1 MADGGGSGSREG
13 SGHAAAGAGMSARI
27 LVVDD
32 IATNRRLLEAKL
44 LNEYYEVALADSGP
58 AALQQAVAWAPDVIL
73 LDIMMP
79 DMDGYEV
86 CARLKA
92 DPRTAHIPVV
102 MVTAL
107 IDPAERVRALEAGA
121 DDFLSKPVDDATLFA
136 RLRALLRVKQVQD
149 AWRIQGEAAR
159 GLGFQAPADPSLDLR
174 HASVLVLSAEP
185 ADREEIRAALAP
197 DGISVQPAETPQ
209 EARALLAGGMH
220 ELAIL
225 VLPPDGGETLRLASR
240 LRADAATRD
249 LPVLLVA
256 EPSQRSLVLRGFDIG
271 ANDHVFR
278 PVDPH
283 ELRARARNQIRR
295 RRYQER
301 LRDDLDRSLEAAVT
315 DPLTGLRNRRYAM
328 RHLGGLLREGSAAIL
343 LLDVDHFKAINDR
356 HGHPAG
362 DEVLRQLT
370 RRLASQLR
378 AADVISRHGGEE
390 FMIVLASEP
399 ADYALT
405 VAERLREAMALEP
418 FALPGAG
425 ALPVTVSIGLVVA
438 PQGCAPE
445 TAIAAADAALYRA
458 KARGRNRVEMADA
471 AEIAPQVL
479 ASPGT
484 TLDGAVI

>member
-1 MADGGGSGSREG
+1 
-13 SGHAAAGAGMSARI
+13 MSARI

-32 IATNRRLLEAKL
+32 IATNLRLLEAKL
-44 LNEYYEVALADSGP
+44 QNEYYEVAVAASGP
-58 AALQQAVAWAPDVIL
+58 DALSQALTWAPDVIL

-79 DMDGYEV
+79 GMDGYEV
-86 CARLKA
+86 CERLKA

-107 IDPAERVRALEAGA
+107 VDPAERVRGLQVGA

-159 GLGFQAPADPSLDLR
+159 GLGFQAPAEPSLDLR
-174 HASVLVLSAEP
+174 HATVLVLSNDPSDGA
-185 ADREEIRAALAP
+185 EIRSALAA
-197 DGISVQPAETPQ
+197 DGVTVQQAETAE
-209 EARALLAGGMH
+209 EARALLGGGLY

-225 VLPPDGGETLRLASR
+225 VLPPDGGDTLRLASR

-278 PVDPH
+278 PIDPH

-295 RRYQER
+295 KRYQER

-328 RHLGGLLREGSAAIL
+328 RHLEGLLRSGGAAVL
-343 LLDVDHFKAINDR
+343 VLDVDHFKSINDR
-356 HGHPAG
+356 YGHPAG

-370 RRLASQLR
+370 SRLTGQLR

-390 FMIVLASEP
+390 FLVVLANEP
-399 ADYALT
+399 ADYALA
-405 VAERLREAMALEP
+405 VAERLREAMGAEP
-418 FALPGAG
+418 FTVPGG
-425 ALPVTVSIGLVVA
+425 SLPVTVSIGLVVA
-438 PQGCAPE
+438 PAGLDPE
-445 TAIAAADAALYRA
+445 GAIAAADTALYRA
-458 KARGRNRVEMADA
+458 KAGGRNRVEMATGAD
-471 AEIAPQVL
+471 
-479 ASPGT
+479 
-484 TLDGAVI
+484 LDGHQPAQTNAADPGAGGAII

>member
-1 MADGGGSGSREG
+1 
-13 SGHAAAGAGMSARI
+13 MSARI

-32 IATNRRLLEAKL
+32 IATNLRLLEAKL
-44 LNEYYEVALADSGP
+44 QNEYYDVALADSGP
-58 AALQQAVAWAPDVIL
+58 VALERALAWAPDVIL

-79 DMDGYEV
+79 GMDGYEV
-86 CARLKA
+86 CERLKA
-92 DPRTAHIPVV
+92 DSRTAHIPVV

-107 IDPAERVRALEAGA
+107 VDPAERVRGLQAGA

-174 HASVLVLSAEP
+174 HASVLALSTDP
-185 ADREEIRAALAP
+185 ADRAEIAAALAADGVTVQSVDTP
-197 DGISVQPAETPQ
+197 D
-209 EARALLAGGMH
+209 EARALLGGGLY

-225 VLPPDGGETLRLASR
+225 VLPTDGGDTLRLASR

-256 EPSQRSLVLRGFDIG
+256 EPGQRSLVLRGFDIG

-278 PVDPH
+278 PIDPH

-295 RRYQER
+295 KRYQER

-328 RHLGGLLREGSAAIL
+328 RHLEGLLRAGGAAVL

-356 HGHPAG
+356 YGHPAG

-370 RRLASQLR
+370 RRLTGQLR

-390 FMIVLASEP
+390 FLVVLANEP
-399 ADYALT
+399 ADYALA
-405 VAERLREAMALEP
+405 VAERLREAMSTEP
-418 FALPGAG
+418 FAVAG
-425 ALPVTVSIGLVVA
+425 MPLPVTVSVGLAVA
-438 PQGCAPE
+438 QQGLGPDQ
-445 TAIAAADAALYRA
+445 AIAAADAALYRA
-458 KARGRNRVEMADA
+458 KGGGRNRVE
-471 AEIAPQVL
+471 
-479 ASPGT
+479 
-484 TLDGAVI
+484 

>member
-1 MADGGGSGSREG
+1 VT
-13 SGHAAAGAGMSARI
+13 ARI

-32 IATNRRLLEAKL
+32 IATNLRLLEAKL
-44 LNEYYEVALADSGP
+44 EREYYEVAVASSGP
-58 AALQQAVAWAPDVIL
+58 DALEKAVAWSPDVIL

-79 DMDGYEV
+79 GMDGYEV
-86 CARLKA
+86 CERLKA

-107 IDPAERVRALEAGA
+107 VDPVERVHGLQVGA

-159 GLGFQAPADPSLDLR
+159 GLGFEAPAGPSLDLR
-174 HASVLVLSAEP
+174 HASVLVLTTDP
-185 ADREEIRAALAP
+185 ADLATIREALAE
-197 DGISVQPAETPQ
+197 DGVSVQQAATPE
-209 EARALLAGGMH
+209 EARALLAGGLY

-225 VLPPDGGETLRLASR
+225 VLPADGGETLRLASR

-256 EPSQRSLVLRGFDIG
+256 EPAQRSVVLRGFDLG

-278 PVDPH
+278 PIDPH

-295 RRYQER
+295 KRYQER

-328 RHLGGLLREGSAAIL
+328 RHLEGLLRGGTAAVLIM
-343 LLDVDHFKAINDR
+343 DVDHFKSINDR
-356 HGHPAG
+356 YGHPAG
-362 DEVLRQLT
+362 DQVLRQLT
-370 RRLASQLR
+370 ARLTGQLR

-390 FMIVLASEP
+390 FLVVLASEP
-399 ADYALT
+399 ADYAMA
-405 VAERLREAMALEP
+405 VAERLREAMVAEP
-418 FALPGAG
+418 FDVAG
-425 ALPVTVSIGLVVA
+425 GRLPVTVSIGLVVA
-438 PQGCAPE
+438 PQGTDPE
-445 TAIAAADAALYRA
+445 AAIAASDTALYRA
-458 KARGRNRVEMADA
+458 KARGRNRVEMGDA
-471 AEIAPQVL
+471 EDLPAARDDAPL
-479 ASPGT
+479 A
-484 TLDGAVI
+484 